1 MPDRTKFSAT
11 IPVHLSPRDTQ
22 AKCPCGYIWQPRS
35 RILSRCPSC
44 GERVGIQVEAKTA
57 LPSANA
63 GARNTIENAS
73 GPEIPQ
79 LGWEKASA
87 VALSGNPYPQR
98 LQDLNLVSL
107 DEEVRAVFPT
117 SEAVN
122 EALRLLIKVARAS
135 EVAKVMPEDEV
146 RDHD

>member
-1 MPDRTKFSAT
+1 
-11 IPVHLSPRDTQ
+11 
-22 AKCPCGYIWQPRS
+22 
-35 RILSRCPSC
+35 
-44 GERVGIQVEAKTA
+44 VEAKTA
-57 LPSANA
+57 RPSANA

-73 GPEIPQ
+73 GSEIPQ

-87 VALSGNPYPQR
+87 VAFSGNPYPQR